1 MIGIDAFSQAV
12 GCAAEMVTL
21 AVWGV
26 GRASVAGGAADLSDN
41 PDVFKGAAALARGQ
55 RASSIGLLLGSSTV
69 RECHVPKDS
78 DPSVWV
84 ALSGGH
90 WRVIVNDS
98 RIVESPHRHAPL
110 PPLCFP
116 AVQFDGLP
124 RSKTRSSC
132 ASITLFMVEH
142 KHKNSEPPTPDTSL
156 LPLAVPSI
164 SCAPIPLARII
175 GHRNA
180 ARNDGSET
188 RQLHVVLEKSH
199 PAESAMLDLSA
210 AGDDVDKWYAKKAP
224 IARCACEAVPVKL
237 CL

>member
-26 GRASVAGGAADLSDN
+26 GRTSLAAGAGDDN
-41 PDVFKGAAALARGQ
+41 PDVFRRAAALARGQ
-55 RASSIGLLLGSSTV
+55 RASSIGLLLGSSSV

-98 RIVESPHRHAPL
+98 RIVELPPCHPAPV

-132 ASITLFMVEH
+132 ASITLFIVEH
-142 KHKNSEPPTPDTSL
+142 KHKKPEPPTPDTSL
-156 LPLAVPSI
+156 LPLPVPSS
-164 SCAPIPLARII
+164 SCAPIPLSRII

-180 ARNDGSET
+180 ASNDGSET
-188 RQLHVVLEKSH
+188 RQLHVIWEKGH
-199 PAESAMLDLSA
+199 AAESAMHDLSA
-210 AGDDVDKWYAKKAP
+210 AGHDVDKWYAKKSP
-224 IARCACEAVPVKL
+224 MARCRCEA
-237 CL
+237 